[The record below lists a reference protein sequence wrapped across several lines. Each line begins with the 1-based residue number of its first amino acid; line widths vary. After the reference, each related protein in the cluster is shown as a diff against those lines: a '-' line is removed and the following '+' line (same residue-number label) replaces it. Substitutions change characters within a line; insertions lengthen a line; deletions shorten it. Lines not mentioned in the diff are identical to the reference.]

1 MSKQPR
7 DDANAPIPVLGLRP
21 QSGQQISVSG
31 TAALSAAFHP
41 STRVITAYSTVDC
54 FVEIGGSDVVANT
67 TTSHFIPAG
76 FVFDLALVADLVAPG
91 GAKHLSVV
99 STSTGT
105 LYISERQ

>member
-21 QSGQQISVSG
+21 NSGQQIMVSG
-31 TAALSAAFHP
+31 TAALSAAFHA
-41 STRVITAYSTVDC
+41 STRVITIYSTVDC
-54 FVEIGGSDVVANT
+54 FVEIGDGSVVANT
-67 TTSHFIPAG
+67 STSHFIPLG
-76 FVFDLALVADLVAPG
+76 FVFDLALSPDLVTAG

-99 STSTGT
+99 SASTGT